1 MDIKIN
7 ENRRISDMEKRLA
20 DKIKIGQLTQQLSEL
35 QMQLTLATFTIDRLL
50 EENEILRNRLGD
62 EDSMPGPFYPAYCNT
77 GKEQNNEIK

>member
-1 MDIKIN
+1 MFTGSRMN
-7 ENRRISDMEKRLA
+7 DMEKRLA

-62 EDSMPGPFYPAYCNT
+62 ADSMPGPFYPAYCNT
-77 GKEQNNEIK
+77 GKEQK